1 MAGDLSM
8 DTEEER
14 WLLMKAHADAAL
26 LLEPKN
32 KYAQY
37 LQIKYFEGTDQ
48 VERAVAL
55 MKKLLFEYPEFNG
68 ELMQHRLSIGE
79 VRDAKLYARGVIR
92 YAESNVGHEGRLLA
106 VDYAYWSAAARLLG
120 RMDEAALRA
129 REGGKKFPDH
139 PDIKKLAAVSVLTQL
154 NRTEPTSPEFLPLLC
169 EAHVLNKDNQLLVN
183 RLAARLTYEPFEV
196 EGLLEEMKANKT
208 VAPNVFIT
216 TGELHLRG
224 GRVQEAMKYFEEA
237 VDYEPASGRAYN
249 NMAWVMAN
257 IKPTRLRAALEASN
271 RAIEIEARADFFET
285 RGQIHF
291 QMEAWDSAANDLE
304 AALRGILPEGD
315 RLKAHSTLSNIYEE
329 LGKPELASAHRQSS
343 QRPAA
348 TSSF

>member
-1 MAGDLSM
+1 MKPLAPLPNIDRLNSLSIEETSPTTSDELGDADLTPKDPASNDLTTNDAAADQGTEQNSPEATTQTEDQGFPPAHIWIASTLMAGDLSM

-196 EGLLEEMKANKT
+196 EGCLLYTSPSPRDK
-208 VAPNVFIT
+208 
-216 TGELHLRG
+216 
-224 GRVQEAMKYFEEA
+224 
-237 VDYEPASGRAYN
+237 
-249 NMAWVMAN
+249 
-257 IKPTRLRAALEASN
+257 
-271 RAIEIEARADFFET
+271 
-285 RGQIHF
+285 
-291 QMEAWDSAANDLE
+291 
-304 AALRGILPEGD
+304 
-315 RLKAHSTLSNIYEE
+315 
-329 LGKPELASAHRQSS
+329 RQS
-343 QRPAA
+343 RMP
-348 TSSF
+348 SSA